1 MEVEQTALAVL
12 DEGIRDTKWIETNIA
27 KLRKTYNEQ
36 FIAVK
41 NQKVIASGKD
51 YEELCLGLTAQKVS
65 PVDVMI
71 EFITKI
77 VRIL

>member
-1 MEVEQTALAVL
+1 MEAEETVLAIL
-12 DEGIRDTKWIETNIA
+12 DEGIQDTKWIETNRA
-27 KLRKTYNEQ
+27 KLRKAYDEQ

-41 NQKVIASGKD
+41 NQNVIASGKNYD
-51 YEELCLGLTAQKVS
+51 ELCEALSARKVS
-65 PVDVMI
+65 PHDVMI